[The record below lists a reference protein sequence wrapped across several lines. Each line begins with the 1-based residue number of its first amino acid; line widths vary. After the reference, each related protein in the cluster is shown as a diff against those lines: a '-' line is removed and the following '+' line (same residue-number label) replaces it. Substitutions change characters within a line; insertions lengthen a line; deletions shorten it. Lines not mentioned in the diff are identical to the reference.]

1 MSAKRLGKGLK
12 ALIRSDKDRGKNDS
26 FPLKTKT
33 QSIFKIKLNHI
44 HPNPNQPRKLFDVT
58 ALNELAASIS
68 EKGLISPITVRKVKN
83 GYELIAGER
92 RWRALKHLKKRTVPA
107 YVLDTKNSSDI
118 MEMALVE
125 NIQREDL
132 NSIEESEA
140 YAVLNK
146 KYGLSHESIAKAVG
160 KKRVTI
166 SNSLRLLKLPLE
178 IRRSLIEK
186 KISAGHARAILQ
198 MKSPS
203 AMIKVWEVI
212 MEKNLSA
219 RLILAD
225 KKYFL
230 SIQSEVLDGRIF
242 LSGKVDQ
249 PEEKIKI
256 TKMAWETKGVR
267 SVKNAITI
275 KGQTNFKSTAKDIM
289 ITSQLRSALIFNKK
303 TKSRN
308 YTLETINRN
317 IYIFGIAMDK
327 EEKKEVLNE
336 ANKIYDVNNIFPSIY
351 LVTELS
357 RNKI

>member
-12 ALIRSDKDRGKNDS
+12 ALIRSDKDRGKSDS
-26 FPLKTKT
+26 FSLKTKT

-44 HPNPNQPRKLFDVT
+44 HPNPNQPRKLFDVV

-92 RWRALKHLKKRTVPA
+92 RWRALKYLKKRNVPA
-107 YVLDTKNSSDI
+107 YVLDTKNSSDV

-146 KYGLSHESIAKAVG
+146 KYGLSHASIAKAVG

-178 IRRSLIEK
+178 IRKSLIER

-203 AMIKVWEVI
+203 SMIKVWKVI
-212 MEKNLSA
+212 MEKNLSVRDSENMVKSKQPNQTKKRRA
-219 RLILAD
+219 IKYKDHQIASIENKLIEILGT
-225 KKYFL
+225 KVKLKSF
-230 SIQSEVLDGRIF
+230 EKGGRIEISYF
-242 LSGKVDQ
+242 SIDDLDR
-249 PEEKIKI
+249 II
-256 TKMAWETKGVR
+256 
-267 SVKNAITI
+267 
-275 KGQTNFKSTAKDIM
+275 DI
-289 ITSQLRSALIFNKK
+289 
-303 TKSRN
+303 
-308 YTLETINRN
+308 
-317 IYIFGIAMDK
+317 IA
-327 EEKKEVLNE
+327 
-336 ANKIYDVNNIFPSIY
+336 S
-351 LVTELS
+351 
-357 RNKI
+357 

>member
-1 MSAKRLGKGLK
+1 MSVKRLGKGLE
-12 ALIRSDKDRGKNDS
+12 ALIRSGKDTVKKD
-26 FPLKTKT
+26 PAVLKTKT
-33 QSIFKIKLNHI
+33 ESISKIKLNHI

-92 RWRALKHLKKRTVPA
+92 RWRALKHLKKKTVPA
-107 YVLDTKNSSDI
+107 YVLETKNNSDI

-146 KYGLSHESIAKAVG
+146 KYGLSHDSIAKAVG

-178 IRRSLIEK
+178 IRKSLIER

-203 AMIKVWEVI
+203 TMIKVWEII
-212 MEKNLSA
+212 MEKNLS
-219 RLILAD
+219 
-225 KKYFL
+225 
-230 SIQSEVLDGRIF
+230 
-242 LSGKVDQ
+242 
-249 PEEKIKI
+249 
-256 TKMAWETKGVR
+256 VR
-267 SVKNAITI
+267 DAENMVKS
-275 KGQTNFKSTAKDIM
+275 KQTNQSKKRRTLKNKDHQIAAIENKLIEILGTKVKLKSSQKGGKIEILYFSIDDLDRIIDI
-289 ITSQLRSALIFNKK
+289 ISS
-303 TKSRN
+303 
-308 YTLETINRN
+308 
-317 IYIFGIAMDK
+317 
-327 EEKKEVLNE
+327 
-336 ANKIYDVNNIFPSIY
+336 
-351 LVTELS
+351 
-357 RNKI
+357 

>member
-1 MSAKRLGKGLK
+1 MSVKRLGKGLE
-12 ALIRSDKDRGKNDS
+12 ALIRSDKDKVKNDS
-26 FPLKTKT
+26 ALLKTKT
-33 QSIFKIKLNHI
+33 ESISKIKLNHI

-107 YVLDTKNSSDI
+107 YVLDTKNNSDI

-178 IRRSLIEK
+178 IRKSLIER

-198 MKSPS
+198 TKSPS
-203 AMIKVWEVI
+203 TMIKVWEII
-212 MEKNLSA
+212 MEKNLSVRDA
-219 RLILAD
+219 ENMVKAKQPNQSKKRRALKNKDHQIAPIENKLIEILGT
-225 KKYFL
+225 KVKLKSSQKGGKIEISYF
-230 SIQSEVLDGRIF
+230 SIDDLDRI
-242 LSGKVDQ
+242 
-249 PEEKIKI
+249 I
-256 TKMAWETKGVR
+256 
-267 SVKNAITI
+267 
-275 KGQTNFKSTAKDIM
+275 DI
-289 ITSQLRSALIFNKK
+289 ISS
-303 TKSRN
+303 
-308 YTLETINRN
+308 
-317 IYIFGIAMDK
+317 
-327 EEKKEVLNE
+327 
-336 ANKIYDVNNIFPSIY
+336 
-351 LVTELS
+351 
-357 RNKI
+357 

>member
-1 MSAKRLGKGLK
+1 MSVKRLGKGLE
-12 ALIRSDKDRGKNDS
+12 ALIRSDKDKEKND
-26 FPLKTKT
+26 PAQLKTKT
-33 QSIFKIKLNHI
+33 ESISKIKLNHI

-68 EKGLISPITVRKVKN
+68 EKGLISPVTVRKVKN

-178 IRRSLIEK
+178 IRKSLIEK

-198 MKSPS
+198 TKSPS

-212 MEKNLSA
+212 MEKNLSVRDA
-219 RLILAD
+219 ENMVKAKQPNQSKKRRALKNKDHQMAPIENKLIEILGT
-225 KKYFL
+225 KVKLKSSQKGGKIEISYF
-230 SIQSEVLDGRIF
+230 SIDDLDRI
-242 LSGKVDQ
+242 
-249 PEEKIKI
+249 I
-256 TKMAWETKGVR
+256 
-267 SVKNAITI
+267 
-275 KGQTNFKSTAKDIM
+275 DI
-289 ITSQLRSALIFNKK
+289 ISS
-303 TKSRN
+303 
-308 YTLETINRN
+308 
-317 IYIFGIAMDK
+317 
-327 EEKKEVLNE
+327 
-336 ANKIYDVNNIFPSIY
+336 
-351 LVTELS
+351 
-357 RNKI
+357 

>member
-1 MSAKRLGKGLK
+1 MSVKRLGKGLE
-12 ALIRSDKDRGKNDS
+12 ALIRSDKDKGKSDS
-26 FPLKTKT
+26 ASLKTKT
-33 QSIFKIKLNHI
+33 ESISKIKLNHI

-146 KYGLSHESIAKAVG
+146 KHGLSHESIAKAVG

-166 SNSLRLLKLPLE
+166 SNSLRLLKLPIE
-178 IRRSLIEK
+178 IRKSLIER

-198 MKSPS
+198 MKSPLK
-203 AMIKVWEVI
+203 MIKIWEAI
-212 MEKNLSA
+212 IEKNLSVRDA
-219 RLILAD
+219 ENAVKAKRPNQTKKRRIL
-225 KKYFL
+225 K
-230 SIQSEVLDGRIF
+230 
-242 LSGKVDQ
+242 
-249 PEEKIKI
+249 
-256 TKMAWETKGVR
+256 
-267 SVKNAITI
+267 
-275 KGQTNFKSTAKDIM
+275 AKDHHIAP
-289 ITSQLRSALIFNKK
+289 IENKLIEILG
-303 TKSRN
+303 TKVKLKSS
-308 YTLETINRN
+308 
-317 IYIFGIAMDK
+317 
-327 EEKKEVLNE
+327 EKGG
-336 ANKIYDVNNIFPSIY
+336 KIEISYFSIDD
-351 LVTELS
+351 LDRIIDIIS
-357 RNKI
+357 S

>member
-1 MSAKRLGKGLK
+1 VSAKRLGKGLK
-12 ALIRSDKDRGKNDS
+12 ALIRSDKDGGKSDS
-26 FPLKTKT
+26 FSLKTKT

-68 EKGLISPITVRKVKN
+68 EKGLISPVTVRKVKN

-198 MKSPS
+198 TKSPS

-212 MEKNLSA
+212 MEKNLSVRDA
-219 RLILAD
+219 ENMVKAKQPNQSKKRTALKNINHQMAPIENKLIEILGT
-225 KKYFL
+225 KVKLKSSQKGGKIEISYF
-230 SIQSEVLDGRIF
+230 STDDLDRI
-242 LSGKVDQ
+242 
-249 PEEKIKI
+249 I
-256 TKMAWETKGVR
+256 
-267 SVKNAITI
+267 
-275 KGQTNFKSTAKDIM
+275 DI
-289 ITSQLRSALIFNKK
+289 ISS
-303 TKSRN
+303 
-308 YTLETINRN
+308 
-317 IYIFGIAMDK
+317 
-327 EEKKEVLNE
+327 
-336 ANKIYDVNNIFPSIY
+336 
-351 LVTELS
+351 
-357 RNKI
+357 

>member
-1 MSAKRLGKGLK
+1 MSVKRLGKGLE
-12 ALIRSDKDRGKNDS
+12 ALIRSDKDKVKNDS
-26 FPLKTKT
+26 ALLKTKT
-33 QSIFKIKLNHI
+33 ESISKIKLNHI

-107 YVLDTKNSSDI
+107 YVLDTKNNSDI

-178 IRRSLIEK
+178 IRKSLIER

-198 MKSPS
+198 TKSPS
-203 AMIKVWEVI
+203 TMIKVWEII
-212 MEKNLSA
+212 MEKNLSVRDA
-219 RLILAD
+219 ENMVKSKQSNQSKKRKALKNKDHQIAAIENKLIEILGT
-225 KKYFL
+225 KVKLKSSQKGGKIEISYF
-230 SIQSEVLDGRIF
+230 SIDDLDRI
-242 LSGKVDQ
+242 
-249 PEEKIKI
+249 I
-256 TKMAWETKGVR
+256 
-267 SVKNAITI
+267 
-275 KGQTNFKSTAKDIM
+275 DI
-289 ITSQLRSALIFNKK
+289 ISS
-303 TKSRN
+303 
-308 YTLETINRN
+308 
-317 IYIFGIAMDK
+317 
-327 EEKKEVLNE
+327 
-336 ANKIYDVNNIFPSIY
+336 
-351 LVTELS
+351 
-357 RNKI
+357 

>member
-12 ALIRSDKDRGKNDS
+12 ALIRSDKDGGKSDS
-26 FPLKTKT
+26 FSLKTKT

-68 EKGLISPITVRKVKN
+68 EKGLISPVTVRKVKN

-140 YAVLNK
+140 YALLNK

-198 MKSPS
+198 TKSPS
-203 AMIKVWEVI
+203 TMIKVWEII
-212 MEKNLSA
+212 MEKNLSVRDA
-219 RLILAD
+219 ENMVKAKQPNQSKKRTTLKNIDHQMAPIENKLIEILGT
-225 KKYFL
+225 KVKLKSSQKGGKIEISYF
-230 SIQSEVLDGRIF
+230 SIDDLDRI
-242 LSGKVDQ
+242 
-249 PEEKIKI
+249 I
-256 TKMAWETKGVR
+256 
-267 SVKNAITI
+267 
-275 KGQTNFKSTAKDIM
+275 DI
-289 ITSQLRSALIFNKK
+289 ISS
-303 TKSRN
+303 
-308 YTLETINRN
+308 
-317 IYIFGIAMDK
+317 
-327 EEKKEVLNE
+327 
-336 ANKIYDVNNIFPSIY
+336 
-351 LVTELS
+351 
-357 RNKI
+357 